1 MRYRRIVCN
10 MSGTNG
16 NPLDESNA
24 SPSLIELRREAKR
37 IVDLEQAVQWER
49 ANRGIARDGI
59 DDWKRRSIIF
69 ALLIIG
75 FAVTVAS
82 FIIANN

>member
-1 MRYRRIVCN
+1 
-10 MSGTNG
+10 MSKANSD
-16 NPLDESNA
+16 PLEESSA
-24 SPSLIELRREAKR
+24 TSSLVELRREAKR

-82 FIIANN
+82 LIIANN

>member
-1 MRYRRIVCN
+1 
-10 MSGTNG
+10 MSKANSD
-16 NPLDESNA
+16 PLEESSA
-24 SPSLIELRREAKR
+24 TSSLVELRREAKQ

-75 FAVTVAS
+75 FAVTLAS
-82 FIIANN
+82 LIIANN

>member
-1 MRYRRIVCN
+1 

-16 NPLDESNA
+16 NPLDEANA

-59 DDWKRRSIIF
+59 DDWKRRSIIL

-82 FIIANN
+82 LIIASN

>member
-1 MRYRRIVCN
+1 

-59 DDWKRRSIIF
+59 DDWKRRSIIL

-82 FIIANN
+82 LIIASN

>member
-1 MRYRRIVCN
+1 
-10 MSGTNG
+10 MSKANSD
-16 NPLDESNA
+16 PLEESSA
-24 SPSLIELRREAKR
+24 TSSLVELRREAKR
-37 IVDLEQAVQWER
+37 IVDLEQAVQWAR

-82 FIIANN
+82 LIIANN

>member
-1 MRYRRIVCN
+1 

-75 FAVTVAS
+75 FAVTVVS
-82 FIIANN
+82 LIIASN

>member
-1 MRYRRIVCN
+1 

-59 DDWKRRSIIF
+59 DDWKRRSIVF

-82 FIIANN
+82 LIIASN

>member
-1 MRYRRIVCN
+1 

-82 FIIANN
+82 LIIASN

>member
-1 MRYRRIVCN
+1 

-69 ALLIIG
+69 ALLVIG

-82 FIIANN
+82 LIIANN

>member
-1 MRYRRIVCN
+1 
-10 MSGTNG
+10 MSKANSD
-16 NPLDESNA
+16 PLEESSA
-24 SPSLIELRREAKR
+24 TSSLVELRREAKR

-75 FAVTVAS
+75 FAVTLAS
-82 FIIANN
+82 LIIANN

>member
-1 MRYRRIVCN
+1 

>member
-1 MRYRRIVCN
+1 

-82 FIIANN
+82 LIIANN

>member
-1 MRYRRIVCN
+1 
-10 MSGTNG
+10 MSKANSD
-16 NPLDESNA
+16 PLEESSA
-24 SPSLIELRREAKR
+24 TSSLVELRREAKQ

-82 FIIANN
+82 LIIANN